1 MTVSAGEDTEQ
12 PEWSHWEW
20 QMIQIQTMANDI
32 DTLHNA
38 LQNSL
43 GLLREIKTYL
53 YLFENV

>member
-43 GLLREIKTYL
+43 GLPKG
-53 YLFENV
+53 N